1 MLLSCC
7 GTRSLAVDKLC
18 SRRLL
23 QYGMVGAVV
32 SLLRT
37 KYIETLCQVQV
48 ASVADV
54 FAMSEEG
61 PAGNFVNTH
70 GYVHD
75 MVTLRRAVHVD
86 AVGSPEVENSWFK
99 GCGLIAVDA
108 DVLVFCHVST
118 RHSAS
123 GWPLSQCW

>member
-1 MLLSCC
+1 MSQN
-7 GTRSLAVDKLC
+7 KIK
-18 SRRLL
+18 RLL
-23 QYGMVGAVV
+23 AFSSIGHVGY
-32 SLLRT
+32 LL
-37 KYIETLCQVQV
+37 IGVCFQMQV

-86 AVGSPEVENSWFK
+86 AVGKPEVENSWFK
-99 GCGLIAVDA
+99 GCGSDCYQVDA
-108 DVLVFCHVST
+108 AV
-118 RHSAS
+118 
-123 GWPLSQCW
+123 